1 MILFPL
7 RDFFLLSDGYKI
19 TSIISINHWP
29 LKIPFSIIIC
39 VMKFD
44 RYIKEKLSVF
54 FFFFLLIRGFG
65 DLSTFREEL

>member
-7 RDFFLLSDGYKI
+7 RNLSDGYKI

-29 LKIPFSIIIC
+29 LMIHFSIIIC
-39 VMKFD
+39 VVQFD
-44 RYIKEKLSVF
+44 ILKQSSVF
-54 FFFFLLIRGFG
+54 CFVFFLLIRGFG

>member
-1 MILFPL
+1 MIFFPL

-19 TSIISINHWP
+19 TSITGINHWP
-29 LKIPFSIIIC
+29 LKIHFSIIIC

-44 RYIKEKLSVF
+44 RYIKASSVLF
-54 FFFFLLIRGFG
+54 FLLLLIRGFG

>member
-7 RDFFLLSDGYKI
+7 RNFFLLSDGYKI

-29 LKIPFSIIIC
+29 LKIHFSIIIC
-39 VMKFD
+39 VTKFD
-44 RYIKEKLSVF
+44 ILKQSSVF